1 MRPTLKMDD
10 CVQLVTE
17 FGVVLQS
24 LVTEFGV
31 DVTICYDLQNN
42 QNMHL
47 KFAFW
52 KSLKFGTGPNLGC
65 FLSLDV
71 LQACTVSWGVV
82 VRPSLTF

>member
-1 MRPTLKMDD
+1 MWPRLKMDD
-10 CVQLVTE
+10 CVQLLTE
-17 FGVVLQS
+17 FRIVLQS

-71 LQACTVSWGVV
+71 LQACTVIWGVV
-82 VRPSLTF
+82 VRLSLTF